1 MNAEQ
6 SAALRD
12 LLRSQEIAALGTL
25 HEGRPYVSMA
35 PFAILPGGEGFV
47 IHVSRLAAHTK
58 DMLLD
63 PRVSLLV
70 VGSRSP
76 CGSALETPRLTIQ
89 GEARQC
95 PEQEARHATAKAAY
109 LSRFPQSAELFGFG
123 DFSLFVIEPESA
135 RFVGGFAQARTLSA
149 QALAEALH
157 EG

>member
-1 MNAEQ
+1 
-6 SAALRD
+6 
-12 LLRSQEIAALGTL
+12 
-25 HEGRPYVSMA
+25 
-35 PFAILPGGEGFV
+35 
-47 IHVSRLAAHTK
+47 
-58 DMLLD
+58 MLLD

-70 VGSRSP
+70 VGPVASA
-76 CGSALETPRLTIQ
+76 GSALEMPRLTIQ

-95 PEQEARHATAKAAY
+95 AQQDSRHTPAKAAY
-109 LSRFPQSAELFGFG
+109 LSRFPRSAELFGFG